1 MSRTLQLT
9 EQLIS
14 LPSVTP
20 EDAGCLELL
29 TDALKPMGFACERLD
44 SGPADFRVQNL
55 WAKHASAQTTSA
67 QGAIETDRPVLVFA
81 GHTDVVPPGPLKE
94 WNSPPFVP
102 THRNGRLYGRGASDM
117 KTSIAAFVVALEEF
131 LKGTP
136 EPAFDIALLLTS
148 DEEGPSID
156 GTKVVVEELRKRG
169 ERLDWCIVGEP
180 TSVKRTGDMI
190 KNGRRGTMSGKLT
203 VNGVQGHIAY
213 PQLARNPIHEAL
225 PALAELAATVWDR
238 GNDFFPPTSWQISNI
253 HGGTGASNVIPGHV
267 VIDFNFRFCTESSAD
282 SLQQRVHEVLER
294 HGVEYSLV
302 WTIGGQPFLTTPGTL
317 VKAVQAAIKDETGL
331 DTELSTTG
339 GTSDGRFIAQICAQ
353 VIEVGPPNAS
363 IHKIDENIAVADIEP
378 LKNIYR
384 KTLEQLQRQ
393 QTTTALNAATTP

>member
-29 TDALKPMGFACERLD
+29 ADALTPMGFTCERLD

-55 WAKHASAQTTSA
+55 WAKRYPALNQSAQD
-67 QGAIETDRPVLVFA
+67 AISSDRPVLVFA

-94 WNSPPFVP
+94 WTSPPFVP
-102 THRNGRLYGRGASDM
+102 MHRDGKLYGRGASDM

-131 LKGTP
+131 LQTTP

-148 DEEGPSID
+148 DEEGPSVD
-156 GTKVVVEELRKRG
+156 GTKVVVEELRQRG

-180 TSVKRTGDMI
+180 TSVKQTGDMI

-238 GNDFFPPTSWQISNI
+238 GNAFFPPTSWQISNI

-267 VIDFNFRFCTESSAD
+267 VIDFNFRFCTESSSD
-282 SLQQRVHEVLER
+282 SLQKRVHEVLDR

-302 WTIGGQPFLTTPGTL
+302 WTVGGQPFLTTPGTL
-317 VKAVQAAIKDETGL
+317 VQAVQAAIKDETGL

-339 GTSDGRFIAQICAQ
+339 GTSDGRFIAQICPQ
-353 VIEVGPPNAS
+353 VIEMGPPNAS
-363 IHKIDENIAVADIEP
+363 IHKIDEHIAVADIEP

-393 QTTTALNAATTP
+393 QTAPQTA

>member
-29 TDALKPMGFACERLD
+29 ADALTPMGFTCERLD

-55 WAKHASAQTTSA
+55 WAKRAPAIAQST
-67 QGAIETDRPVLVFA
+67 QGAINSDRPVLVFA

-94 WNSPPFVP
+94 WTSPPFVP
-102 THRNGRLYGRGASDM
+102 MHRDGKLYGRGASDM

-131 LKGTP
+131 LQTMP

-148 DEEGPSID
+148 DEEGPSVD
-156 GTKVVVEELRKRG
+156 GTKVVVEELRQRG

-180 TSVKRTGDMI
+180 TSVKQTGDMI

-238 GNDFFPPTSWQISNI
+238 GNAFFPPTSWQISNI

-267 VIDFNFRFCTESSAD
+267 VIDFNFRFCTESSSD
-282 SLQQRVHEVLER
+282 SLQKRVHEILDR

-302 WTIGGQPFLTTPGTL
+302 WTVGGQPFLTTPGTL
-317 VKAVQAAIKDETGL
+317 VQAVQAAIKDETGL

-339 GTSDGRFIAQICAQ
+339 GTSDGRFIAQICPQ
-353 VIEVGPPNAS
+353 VIEMGPPNAS
-363 IHKIDENIAVADIEP
+363 IHKIDEHIAVADIEP

-393 QTTTALNAATTP
+393 QTAPQTA